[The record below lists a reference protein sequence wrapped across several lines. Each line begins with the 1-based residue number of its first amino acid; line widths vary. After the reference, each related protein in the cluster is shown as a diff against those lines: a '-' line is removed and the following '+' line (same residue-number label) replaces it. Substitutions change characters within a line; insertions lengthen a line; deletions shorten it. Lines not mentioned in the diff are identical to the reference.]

1 MVGLKNGG
9 LRAWR
14 SGSGLSGSFARILP
28 LWLPLLGVL
37 VSGAEG
43 SIEPSLGPLAS
54 LFRWIVPLTMTLAVW
69 VLTAISPGVG
79 FPLFVAMVPF
89 IGLIRREMIPLAG
102 YAGNDPIT
110 LFTALVVGGVL
121 VRLLVSRRI
130 QLNTLPA
137 KLLLP
142 LLVVMAFQVFN
153 PAQGGL
159 VVGIAGALFYFVPI
173 LFFYIGR
180 SMVDERTLGRMFSVI
195 LVSGIL
201 CALYGLYQHF
211 FGFNDREWAWVEAT
225 RYRQQMFG
233 VYRVFSTFLSF
244 GEYVVFAGM
253 ALMVAWTRLLRR
265 QWIYLPLFLLLGF
278 AIFLSSSR
286 SVVICALVAC
296 VVTWSVLSRNRRGWI
311 QRGIVAG
318 LVAVLGLVYS
328 LSTVGD
334 APAVVDRN
342 SVLIGHQ
349 ASGLT
354 DPLGEESTGRQHLGL
369 VLFGLRSGIVRPA
382 GVGLGA
388 TTVAAEKF
396 GTVKDVHTEVDIT
409 NFIVSTGTIGGG
421 LYFAMV
427 VVLFRRLLG
436 YWVRTRSVVALSA
449 LGLATV
455 AIGNWT
461 TGGYYAP
468 SSIMWL
474 VLGGIDVCLWRLEE
488 RERLTVAQSR
498 ISVATADPAGLAP
511 AV

>member
-1 MVGLKNGG
+1 MRDAGRV
-9 LRAWR
+9 LRDSRVWTGA
-14 SGSGLSGSFARILP
+14 SARMLP
-28 LWLPLLGVL
+28 LWLPLFGILMC
-37 VSGAEG
+37 GAE
-43 SIEPSLGPLAS
+43 SRIEPSLGQLAS
-54 LFRWIVPLTMTLAVW
+54 LFRWTVPLVMTSVVWLMTAV
-69 VLTAISPGVG
+69 SPAVG
-79 FPLFVAMVPF
+79 LSVFVALVPF
-89 IGLIRREMIPLAG
+89 IGLIRREMIPLSG
-102 YAGNDPIT
+102 YSGNDPIT
-110 LFTALVVGGVL
+110 LYTALVVGGIM

-130 QLNTLPA
+130 QLNTLAA

-142 LLVVMAFQVFN
+142 LLVVMALQVFN

-173 LFFYIGR
+173 LFFFVGR
-180 SMVDERTLGRMFSVI
+180 STVDEKVLARMFSVI

-265 QWIYLPLFLLLGF
+265 QWLYLPVFLLLGF

-296 VVTWSVLSRNRRGWI
+296 VVTWSVLSRNRRGWV

-318 LVAVLGLVYS
+318 VAAVLGLIYS
-328 LSTVGD
+328 LGTVGD
-334 APAVVDRN
+334 APVVLDRN
-342 SVLIGHQ
+342 AVLIGHQ
-349 ASGLT
+349 AAGLT
-354 DPLGEESTGRQHLGL
+354 DPLGEESTGRQHLDL
-369 VLFGLRSGIVRPA
+369 VLFGLRSGIIRPA

-409 NFIVSTGTIGGG
+409 NFIVSTGTIGGI
-421 LYFAMV
+421 LYFLMV
-427 VVLFRRLLG
+427 VVMFRRLIG
-436 YWVRTRSVVALSA
+436 YWVRTRSMVALTA

-488 RERLTVAQSR
+488 RARLTAAKSR
-498 ISVATADPAGLAP
+498 LSGAAADPAGLAP